1 MSLVDDA
8 YDILTANK
16 NTGSIILSWSYKD
29 DGEGVVVMGRK
40 NPLSINSDGDIY
52 MEILNAWNN
61 EEGLDKLKQLGIVL
75 KGIVLK

>member
-1 MSLVDDA
+1 MSLVDEA
-8 YDILTANK
+8 YDILTAHK

-40 NPLSINSDGDIY
+40 NPLSINNDSDIC
-52 MEILNAWNN
+52 MEILNAWVN

-75 KGIVLK
+75 KLK